1 MPKFKVVITKKH
13 EYIVECE
20 SMDSAE
26 DIALE
31 MDEDKDNDLAWILD
45 PADEI
50 TVEELSP
57 I

>member
-13 EYIVECE
+13 EYIIECA

-31 MDEDKDNDLAWILD
+31 MDEDKVNDLSWIID

-50 TVEELSP
+50 TVER
-57 I
+57 IDN

>member
-13 EYIVECE
+13 EYIIECA

-31 MDEDKDNDLAWILD
+31 MDEDKDNDLAWIIN

-50 TVEELSP
+50 TVER
-57 I
+57 IDN